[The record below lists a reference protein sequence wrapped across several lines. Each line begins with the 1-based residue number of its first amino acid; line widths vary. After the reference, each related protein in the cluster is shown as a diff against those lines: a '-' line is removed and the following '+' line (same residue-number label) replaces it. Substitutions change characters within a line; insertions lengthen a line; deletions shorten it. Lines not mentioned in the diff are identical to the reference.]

1 MLEER
6 IIREITDLMQIV
18 YRINRSFSHNC
29 MDDDFA
35 LPPGQ
40 LHALIAI
47 RKQQPLNMTQLADH
61 LLMTRQQLTKVV
73 DSLVERG
80 FVRRGTDPENRRLVI
95 LTLSD
100 AGTAYVKQL
109 IYDQPHMLQR
119 LLETLDEYAT
129 ERFLEAIEILKEV
142 LSKLDSPPKAK

>member
-1 MLEER
+1 MQQER
-6 IIREITDLMQIV
+6 IIREVTDLMQIV

-29 MDDDFA
+29 LDDELA

-47 RKQQPLNMTQLADH
+47 RKQQPLNMTSLADH

-73 DSLVERG
+73 DALVEKG
-80 FVRRGTDPENRRLVI
+80 FVVRGTDPENRRHVI

-100 AGTAYVKQL
+100 AGTRFVKQL
-109 IYDQPHMLQR
+109 VYEQPHMLNR
-119 LLETLDEYAT
+119 LLQALGTDEAD
-129 ERFLEAIEILKEV
+129 RFLDAITILKDV
-142 LSKLDSPPKAK
+142 LSKLAPDQKS